1 MRQRRATKTKPQNIK
16 PMSIELE
23 EGRAEWVKAWRPKI
37 GGWALYL
44 VVHGRAYYT
53 LLEWGSMTFNQATP
67 KRFSEMSPRPMKIS
81 KTWKE
86 LKENLISRAETHNR
100 VGHSMPLKK
109 ISNFVKRVKEI
120 HERD

>member
-1 MRQRRATKTKPQNIK
+1 MRQKRATKTKPQNIK
-16 PMSIELE
+16 PMNIELE

-53 LLEWGSMTFNQATP
+53 LLEWGSMTFNQVTP
-67 KRFSEMSPRPMKIS
+67 KRFSEMSPKPTKIS

-109 ISNFVKRVKEI
+109 ISNFIKRVKEI
-120 HERD
+120 YERD

>member
-1 MRQRRATKTKPQNIK
+1 MRQKRATKTKPQNIK
-16 PMSIELE
+16 PMNIELE

-53 LLEWGSMTFNQATP
+53 LLEWGSMTFNQVTP
-67 KRFSEMSPRPMKIS
+67 KRFSEMSPKPTKIS

-86 LKENLISRAETHNR
+86 LKENLTSRAETHNR